1 MTISDERVKFGLK
14 ISVIEGCFAQI
25 HINLT
30 AGLFLTGF
38 ALYLGANVFQIGL
51 LAAIPALL
59 TSFGFLAGILV
70 NKLKERRR
78 PTVLTSGL
86 ARGLFLIPAV
96 MLWFNYKMGIGSFL
110 VLVGIVNGLLTI
122 ANNIWIGWMSDLVP
136 KGMRGRYFGIRNT
149 ILGFVGMVISFSG
162 ARLLDY
168 FKGLNQS
175 ATGFALIFSF
185 AVFASIIAAVLL
197 SQQPDVLLTTK
208 PITLKQIILNPL
220 TDKNFQRFLR
230 FIIFWYLT
238 SGIASPFYL
247 VFMLKNL
254 NLPYSTV
261 ALYGIF
267 AGIMGLI
274 FQILWGRAIDKFRSK
289 PVLTINFLCV
299 AFLPLLWLFPTRHF
313 LLPIWLDAI
322 LTGVF
327 WPGVNLALFN
337 IVLSLSDQE
346 EIKENYFAVFTFV
359 TGIGG
364 FISSTV
370 GGFIA
375 NLLKNFHITIFGLT
389 FINFHL
395 LFIFAT
401 VSRLLS
407 LLFLKQV
414 SEPKAYPTLYAL
426 EVMGDY
432 AMRRLSYGKE
442 LFLNTLR
449 FLKPR
454 QSGGG

>member
-1 MTISDERVKFGLK
+1 MVLSEEKIKFGLK
-14 ISVIEGCFAQI
+14 ISIIEGCFAQV

-51 LAAIPALL
+51 LAALPALL

-70 NKLKERRR
+70 NQIKERKR

-96 MLWFNYKMGIGSFL
+96 FCWFNYKMGIGSFL

-136 KGMRGRYFGIRNT
+136 KAIRGRYFGIRNT
-149 ILGFVGMVISFSG
+149 ILGFIGMIVSFGG

-185 AVFASIIAAVLL
+185 AVVSSTTAAILL
-197 SQQPDVLLTTK
+197 TQQPEI
-208 PITLKQIILNPL
+208 PITPKPFALKQIIFNPL
-220 TDKNFQRFLR
+220 TNKNFQKFLW

-238 SGIASPFYL
+238 SGLASPFYL

-267 AGIMGLI
+267 AGLMGLI
-274 FQILWGRAIDKFRSK
+274 FQVLWGRAIDKFRSK

-313 LLPIWLDAI
+313 LLPIWLDAL
-322 LTGVF
+322 LTGIF

-359 TGIGG
+359 TGLGG
-364 FISSTV
+364 FISSTA

-375 NLLKNFHITIFGLT
+375 NLLKNFHLTIFGLT
-389 FINFHL
+389 LINFHL

-401 VSRLLS
+401 LSRLLS
-407 LLFLKQV
+407 LLFLQKV

-426 EVMGDY
+426 EIMGDY
-432 AMRRLSYGKE
+432 AIRRLSYGKE

-454 QSGGG
+454 

>member
-1 MTISDERVKFGLK
+1 MDIRIRRGLK
-14 ISVIEGCFAQI
+14 ISIIEGSFAQV

-38 ALYLGANVFQIGL
+38 ALYLGANAFQIGL

-59 TSFGFLAGILV
+59 TSFGFLSGILV
-70 NKLKERRR
+70 NRLKERKR
-78 PTVLTSGL
+78 PTLFASGL
-86 ARGLFLIPAV
+86 ARGLFIIPASL
-96 MLWFNYKMGIGSFL
+96 LWFNQKMGIGSFL
-110 VLVGIVNGLLTI
+110 VLVGIMNGLLTI

-136 KGMRGRYFGIRNT
+136 KTMRGRYFGIRNT
-149 ILGFVGMVISFSG
+149 ILGLIGMIVSFAG
-162 ARLLDY
+162 AKLLDY
-168 FKGLNQS
+168 FKSINQPNL
-175 ATGFALIFSF
+175 GFALIFSL
-185 AVFASIIAAVLL
+185 AVIASLVAAILL
-197 SQQPDVLLTTK
+197 SQQPEIPIAPK

-220 TDKNFQRFLR
+220 TDKNFQQFLR

-261 ALYGIF
+261 ALYGIL
-267 AGIMGLI
+267 AGTMGLL
-274 FQILWGRAIDKFRSK
+274 FQLLWGRAIDKFRAK

-299 AFLPLLWLFPTRHF
+299 AFLPLLWLFPTRYF
-313 LLPIWLDAI
+313 LLPIWLDAL
-322 LTGVF
+322 LTGIF

-359 TGIGG
+359 TGVGG

-375 NLLKNFHITIFGLT
+375 NLLKDFQVQIFGLT
-389 FINFHL
+389 LINFHL
-395 LFIFAT
+395 LFIFAAIARL
-401 VSRLLS
+401 VSLF
-407 LLFLKQV
+407 FLKKV

-432 AMRRLSYGKE
+432 AIRRLSYGKE

-449 FLKPR
+449 FLKSR
-454 QSGGG
+454 

>member
-1 MTISDERVKFGLK
+1 MTINDDKIKFGLR
-14 ISVIEGCFAQI
+14 ISIIEGAFAQI

-30 AGLFLTGF
+30 GGLCLTGF

-59 TSFGFLAGILV
+59 TSFGFLSGILV
-70 NKLKERRR
+70 NRFKERRR
-78 PTVLTSGL
+78 PTVFASGI
-86 ARGLFLIPAV
+86 ARGLFFIPAV
-96 MLWFNYKMGIGSFL
+96 LLLFNYKTGIGNFL
-110 VLVGIVNGLLTI
+110 VLVGLVNGLLTV
-122 ANNIWIGWMSDLVP
+122 ANNIWTGWMSDLVP
-136 KGMRGRYFGIRNT
+136 KEMRGRYFGIRNT
-149 ILGFVGMVISFSG
+149 ILGFIGMVVSFTG

-168 FKGLNQS
+168 FKGLGQ
-175 ATGFALIFSF
+175 TTQGFALIFGF
-185 AVFASIIAAVLL
+185 AAISSTTAAILL
-197 SQQPDVLLTTK
+197 SQQPEI
-208 PITLKQIILNPL
+208 PITPKPVALRQVILGPL
-220 TDKNFQRFLR
+220 TDKNFRKFLW

-247 VFMLKNL
+247 VFLLKNL
-254 NLPYSTV
+254 NLHYSTV

-267 AGIMGLI
+267 AGVMSLI
-274 FQILWGRAIDKFRSK
+274 FQLLWGRAIDKFRSK

-299 AFLPLLWLFPTRHF
+299 AFLPLLWLFPTPHF
-313 LLPIWLDAI
+313 LLPIWFDAA

-337 IVLSLSDQE
+337 IVLSLSDKE
-346 EIKENYFAVFTFV
+346 EIKENYFAVFTAV
-359 TGIGG
+359 IGIGG
-364 FISSTV
+364 FISSIL

-375 NLLKNFHITIFGLT
+375 NLLKDFRLQIFGLT

-401 VSRLLS
+401 ITRLLS
-407 LLFLKQV
+407 LFFLKEVQ
-414 SEPKAYPTLYAL
+414 EPKAYPTLYAL

-432 AMRRLSYGKE
+432 AIRRLSYGKE
-442 LFLNTLR
+442 LFLNTIR

-454 QSGGG
+454 